1 MSIDQRSIVIFA
13 FHPCDEHIVNGLRV
27 GQLEN
32 MQLSEQELLRRQKRE
47 ELYRLGIDPYPADG
61 YEVNVTAADIHQN
74 YDRNKTDYKTVSI
87 AGRLMS
93 FRIMGSAS
101 FAELQDSTGRIQL
114 YFRRD
119 DLCPGE
125 DKTLYNTVFKKL
137 LDIGDIVGV
146 KGYVFTT
153 QTGEVSIH
161 VQEFTILTK
170 SLRPLPIVKR
180 DEEGNTYDGFT
191 DPELRYRQRYVDLIV
206 NPEVKDI
213 FVKRAKII
221 STMRRIFDD
230 RGWLEVE
237 TPVLQ
242 PIHGGAAA
250 RPFKTHHN
258 TLDMPLYLRI
268 ANELYL
274 KRLIVGGF
282 EGVYEFGKM
291 FRNEGMDRTH
301 NPEYTSLEFYVAYK
315 DYDWMM
321 DITEEILEKV
331 ALATNGQTK
340 VQIGDNVVD
349 FQGPYT
355 RMTIS
360 EAIQKQTGVDVDAL
374 NEAELLEEAKK
385 LGIEVDAS
393 MGKGK
398 LIDEIFS
405 ETVESNLIQ
414 PTFITDYPLEMS
426 PLTKKHRSKPGLVE
440 RFEIYVN
447 GKEIANAYSELNDPI
462 DQRER
467 FEDQLRLAE
476 RGDEEAMALDED
488 FIRSL
493 EYGMPPTAGIGFG
506 IDRLTMMMTN
516 NASIQEVLF
525 FPQMRAE
532 KKVEVATEADYVA
545 AGIPAEWVP
554 AIQKMGFLTVEALK
568 GANPNKV
575 FNDLGGLR
583 KKLKIE
589 AKMPSLDE
597 VKSWV

>member
-360 EAIQKQTGVDVDAL
+360 EAIQKQTGIDVDAL

-398 LIDEIFS
+398 LIDEIFG